1 MARAPRSDERLAAA
15 DAAGKA
21 AEVDAECELPCLD
34 DPSRS
39 AREVPP
45 PDEASKRLRLPS
57 RSFRKAATAAE
68 DDVAEAE
75 AAAPAVEE
83 RIMDSMAERYRDA

>member
-1 MARAPRSDERLAAA
+1 LGAA

-21 AEVDAECELPCLD
+21 AEVDAECELPC
-34 DPSRS
+34 PSRS

-57 RSFRKAATAAE
+57 RSFRKAAAAAAA
-68 DDVAEAE
+68 VAETE
-75 AAAPAVEE
+75 AAAPAEEE